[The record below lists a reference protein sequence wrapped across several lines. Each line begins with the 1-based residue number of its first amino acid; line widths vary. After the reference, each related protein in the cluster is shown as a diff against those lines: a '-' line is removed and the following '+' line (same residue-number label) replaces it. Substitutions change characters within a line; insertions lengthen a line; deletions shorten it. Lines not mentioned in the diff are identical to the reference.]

1 VGASPDA
8 LGHTVRTQLDA
19 LPATD
24 FAYDP
29 EGRLTTVTQSTRVTS
44 RTYYTTADSRNGHL
58 ATLTNALGITT
69 TFEPDALGR
78 TLFETVAGT
87 TTGFTW
93 DGRSNLTSVTPPGK
107 PTHHQAYTPVNLLDT
122 YTPPPAGLPDPATTY
137 DYDLDRRLTRTEQ
150 PGGVVITREYDS
162 SGRLDLL
169 TMPTGTIDYGYY
181 PPGCT
186 PLPGCAPGRLATV
199 VGPGSIGLSLGYDGP
214 LTSGVTWAGEVNGS
228 VTWAHDT
235 DFRPITETVT
245 DGTLVSDV
253 TLAYNTDSLLTCA
266 SPSTCASG
274 ATDALR
280 LNYATTL
287 PRLTGTT
294 LGSVTDTY
302 AYNTLSELA
311 SYTVT
316 HGSTQLYRVVYDSAT
331 TPRDAL
337 GRVVEKVETLQGIT
351 RTSRY
356 EYDDLGRLIA
366 VTEDGVLTEEYEYDD
381 NGNRLS
387 LTTPD
392 GTVEGT
398 YDDQDRLLG
407 YGAFV
412 YTYTANGELASKTD
426 TASGEV
432 TTYQYDALGSLLRV
446 DLPDGR
452 VIEYVVDGRGRRVAR
467 KVDGVTTKRWLY
479 RDQLNPVAE
488 LDGAGTL
495 TWQYVYA
502 SKPNT
507 PDYAIRVAD
516 GARYRIV
523 SDQLG
528 SVVLVVNVADAGDV
542 VFAGRY
548 DAFGEQEVI
557 SGDPGW
563 GAFGFAGGRYDPE
576 TGLVRFGARDY
587 DPSTGR
593 WTGKDPVRPF
603 ETEGG
608 NLFVYVLA
616 DPANLI
622 DSTGNGPEMIILV
635 PPAAAGYAAGAVGGA
650 LGLSCAMYGPCRN
663 AIINAIKDLTR
674 APPDVCSPGP
684 ANDNADGCY
693 AFYLEQT
700 AYCGETYT
708 DDYRYNKCMASAWD
722 NYVRCLNG
730 LPPKPL
736 VTWL

>member
-1 VGASPDA
+1 MLAPLVPALPRRRGGPNERHSSRQDALLPHARSDRGAGAVRIWGRTAGRSPD
-8 LGHTVRTQLDA
+8 
-19 LPATD
+19 
-24 FAYDP
+24 
-29 EGRLTTVTQSTRVTS
+29 EW
-44 RTYYTTADSRNGHL
+44 GHL
-58 ATLTNALGITT
+58 
-69 TFEPDALGR
+69 
-78 TLFETVAGT
+78 
-87 TTGFTW
+87 
-93 DGRSNLTSVTPPGK
+93 
-107 PTHHQAYTPVNLLDT
+107 Q
-122 YTPPPAGLPDPATTY
+122 
-137 DYDLDRRLTRTEQ
+137 
-150 PGGVVITREYDS
+150 
-162 SGRLDLL
+162 
-169 TMPTGTIDYGYY
+169 PTGTIDYGYY

-186 PLPGCAPGRLATV
+186 PQPGCAPGRLATV

-214 LTSGVTWAGEVNGS
+214 LTTGVTWAGEVNGS

-266 SPSTCASG
+266 SPSTCATS

-311 SYTVT
+311 TYTVT
-316 HGSTQLYRVVYDSAT
+316 HGSAQLYRVVYDSAT
-331 TPRDAL
+331 TPRDQL

-366 VTEDGVLTEEYEYDD
+366 VTEDGVLAEEYEYDG

-387 LTTPD
+387 LTTPE

-398 YDDQDRLLG
+398 YDDQDRLLA
-407 YGAFV
+407 YGDYL

-426 TASGEV
+426 TATGEV

-452 VIEYVVDGRGRRVAR
+452 VIEYVVDGRGRRVAK

-495 TWQYVYA
+495 TWQYVYGA
-502 SKPNT
+502 KPNV
-507 PDYAIRVAD
+507 PDYAIRVSD
-516 GARYRIV
+516 GARYRVV

-528 SVVLVVNVADAGDV
+528 SVVLVVNVDDAGDV

-563 GAFGFAGGRYDPE
+563 GAFGFAGGRHDAE

-593 WTGKDPVRPF
+593 WTGKDPAGWASRAWNSY
-603 ETEGG
+603 E
-608 NLFVYVLA
+608 YVA
-616 DPANLI
+616 SDPVNAN
-622 DSTGNGPEMIILV
+622 DP
-635 PPAAAGYAAGAVGGA
+635 
-650 LGLSCAMYGPCRN
+650 LGLDELGDC
-663 AIINAIKDLTR
+663 LR
-674 APPDVCSPGP
+674 AKNRQLFACIERCDAALAASTW
-684 ANDNADGCY
+684 
-693 AFYLEQT
+693 LEFFS
-700 AYCGETYT
+700 G
-708 DDYRYNKCMASAWD
+708 ASAKAYQSCIEACTD
-722 NYVRCLNG
+722 AENSLNG
-730 LPPKPL
+730 ICYGIYDNPPREPAFHDWSDSCG
-736 VTWL
+736 VDWCIACR